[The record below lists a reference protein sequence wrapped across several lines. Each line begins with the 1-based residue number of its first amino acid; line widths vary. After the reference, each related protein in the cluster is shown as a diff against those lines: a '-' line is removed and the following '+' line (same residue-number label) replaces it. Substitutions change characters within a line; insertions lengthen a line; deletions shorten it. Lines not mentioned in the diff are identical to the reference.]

1 MCTPIRDHPT
11 TRRAVL
17 REPTLYNPIARE
29 NDTFLSS
36 RFCAYRR
43 PVGDNAVTMRTQQ
56 WSLALAMAAHG
67 LTTVSAILPFLDIR
81 LLPNQI
87 TASLHVRC
95 DALRA
100 AFPGD
105 RLVVPFVRSV
115 TKAWP
120 QLWLL
125 LLAKPDTPLPQDSW
139 VRWVSGDQSRFGRIL
154 SASNPA
160 TRTVRVYTQDQMHRL
175 HDTGHRKSCARLPDS
190 SQG

>member
-1 MCTPIRDHPT
+1 MPIRD
-11 TRRAVL
+11 L
-17 REPTLYNPIARE
+17 RQLDVPSSVSPRLYNPIARE

-43 PVGDNAVTMRTQQ
+43 PVGDTAVTMRAQQ
-56 WSLALAMAAHG
+56 WSLALTMAAHG
-67 LTTVSAILPFLDIR
+67 LTTVAAILPFLDIR

-120 QLWLL
+120 QPWLL

-139 VRWVSGDQSRFGRIL
+139 V
-154 SASNPA
+154 
-160 TRTVRVYTQDQMHRL
+160 
-175 HDTGHRKSCARLPDS
+175 
-190 SQG
+190 